1 MSSPVVVRDGRAD
14 LCDTY
19 SSSREERVVAGAVL
33 NEREGAEAVRGARR
47 VGWGRAVFGSA
58 CLWAWGFLAYLSPVL
73 IPAERPVGGVGI
85 EVGFFVSQGAV
96 VVAAVA
102 IVLALRKRSVAVGR
116 GVLLVC
122 ASLLALASA
131 LLPLTVAID
140 APWPLVGCGAICG
153 VAGTLLGCAWG
164 ARYSLESRDV
174 SAVVMVSFLVAYG
187 IYFAI
192 LLLYVATPFVVAAQ
206 VVVVFLPL
214 ASWGLW
220 FWDASAR
227 SGLAPE
233 VSPSS
238 ALSTDI
244 AGSPGSSG
252 KAPGEVT
259 AGSRELHALPWRSLG
274 VIAVAAL
281 VGNVMASVIM
291 GTSYEGADSLYPGGI
306 ALCACIA
313 TMALVPLTAERTA
326 FSVAQL
332 YRITVTFSVVGLV
345 AILVLGAAAVP
356 VGGALV
362 QGCTLF
368 FQPLVYVV
376 VTRSTRLQGLSP
388 LVAFGV
394 GQALISAVVLAGNL
408 AGKLLFQVAGETP
421 LLLSAVCGAGVLALF
436 FMVVA
441 RAAQVGEEGNEEKDG
456 GTEEMEAETRGA
468 DRVKA
473 AAAGRGS
480 SGVAAGERLFEDGGT
495 TEAATL
501 PNGDCAAGVGAQGE
515 DSCRCFC
522 AGSRTNGPR
531 DGDPLTA
538 GARSHPSLHRQRAVR
553 DHGHREDPRAPHLRE
568 GPGQQPTGTPR
579 QGGGPLD
586 TSPEIRR
593 SRPSL
598 GGQRFGGY

>member
-1 MSSPVVVRDGRAD
+1 M
-14 LCDTY
+14 
-19 SSSREERVVAGAVL
+19 AGAVL

-233 VSPSS
+233 VFPSS

-515 DSCRCFC
+515 DSAAVFAR
-522 AGSRTNGPR
+522 AVG
-531 DGDPLTA
+531 LTA
-538 GARSHPSLHRQRAVR
+538 RETEILSLLARGRTLPYIANELFVT
-553 DHGHREDPRAPHLRE
+553 
-568 GPGQQPTGTPR
+568 TGTVKTHVRHIYEKALVNNR
-579 QGGGPLD
+579 QELLD
-586 TSPEIRR
+586 KVEAR
-593 SRPSL
+593 
-598 GGQRFGGY
+598 

>member
-1 MSSPVVVRDGRAD
+1 MSSPVVVRDGRTD

-233 VSPSS
+233 VFPSS

-362 QGCTLF
+362 QGCTLL

-408 AGKLLFQVAGETP
+408 VGKLLFQMAGETP

-515 DSCRCFC
+515 DSAAVFAR
-522 AGSRTNGPR
+522 AVG
-531 DGDPLTA
+531 LTA
-538 GARSHPSLHRQRAVR
+538 RETEILSLLVR
-553 DHGHREDPRAPHLRE
+553 GRTLPYIANELFVT
-568 GPGQQPTGTPR
+568 TGTVKTHVRHIYEKSLVNNR
-579 QGGGPLD
+579 QELLD
-586 TSPEIRR
+586 KVEAR
-593 SRPSL
+593 
-598 GGQRFGGY
+598 

>member
-1 MSSPVVVRDGRAD
+1 M
-14 LCDTY
+14 
-19 SSSREERVVAGAVL
+19 AGAVL

-233 VSPSS
+233 VFPSS

-362 QGCTLF
+362 QGCALF

-408 AGKLLFQVAGETP
+408 VGKLLFQMAGETP

-515 DSCRCFC
+515 DSAAVFAR
-522 AGSRTNGPR
+522 AVG
-531 DGDPLTA
+531 LTA
-538 GARSHPSLHRQRAVR
+538 RETEILSLLVR
-553 DHGHREDPRAPHLRE
+553 GRTLPYIANELFVT
-568 GPGQQPTGTPR
+568 TGTVKTHVRHIYEKSLVNNR
-579 QGGGPLD
+579 QELLD
-586 TSPEIRR
+586 KVEAR
-593 SRPSL
+593 
-598 GGQRFGGY
+598 

>member
-140 APWPLVGCGAICG
+140 ALWPLVGCGAICG

-233 VSPSS
+233 VFPSS

-515 DSCRCFC
+515 DSAAVFAR
-522 AGSRTNGPR
+522 AVG
-531 DGDPLTA
+531 LTA
-538 GARSHPSLHRQRAVR
+538 RETEILSLLVR
-553 DHGHREDPRAPHLRE
+553 GRTLPYIANELFVT
-568 GPGQQPTGTPR
+568 TGTVKTHVRHIYEKALVNNR
-579 QGGGPLD
+579 QELLD
-586 TSPEIRR
+586 KVEAR
-593 SRPSL
+593 
-598 GGQRFGGY
+598 

>member
-233 VSPSS
+233 VFPSS

-515 DSCRCFC
+515 DSAAVFAR
-522 AGSRTNGPR
+522 AVG
-531 DGDPLTA
+531 LTA
-538 GARSHPSLHRQRAVR
+538 RETEILSLLVR
-553 DHGHREDPRAPHLRE
+553 GRTLPYIANELFVT
-568 GPGQQPTGTPR
+568 TGTVKTHVRHIYEKALVNNR
-579 QGGGPLD
+579 QELLD
-586 TSPEIRR
+586 KVEAR
-593 SRPSL
+593 
-598 GGQRFGGY
+598 

>member
-1 MSSPVVVRDGRAD
+1 MSSPVVVRDGRTD

-96 VVAAVA
+96 VVAAAA

-233 VSPSS
+233 VFPSS

-515 DSCRCFC
+515 DSAAVFAR
-522 AGSRTNGPR
+522 AVG
-531 DGDPLTA
+531 LTA
-538 GARSHPSLHRQRAVR
+538 RETEILSLLVR
-553 DHGHREDPRAPHLRE
+553 GRTLPYIANELFVT
-568 GPGQQPTGTPR
+568 TGTVKTHVRHIYEKALVNNR
-579 QGGGPLD
+579 QELLD
-586 TSPEIRR
+586 KVEAR
-593 SRPSL
+593 
-598 GGQRFGGY
+598 

>member
-1 MSSPVVVRDGRAD
+1 MSSPVVVRDGRTD

-19 SSSREERVVAGAVL
+19 SRSREERVVAGAVL

-233 VSPSS
+233 VFPSS

-515 DSCRCFC
+515 DSAAVFAR
-522 AGSRTNGPR
+522 AVG
-531 DGDPLTA
+531 LTA
-538 GARSHPSLHRQRAVR
+538 RETEILSLLVR
-553 DHGHREDPRAPHLRE
+553 GRTLPYIANELFVT
-568 GPGQQPTGTPR
+568 TGTVKTHVRHIYEKALVNNR
-579 QGGGPLD
+579 QELLD
-586 TSPEIRR
+586 KVEAR
-593 SRPSL
+593 
-598 GGQRFGGY
+598 

>member
-1 MSSPVVVRDGRAD
+1 M
-14 LCDTY
+14 
-19 SSSREERVVAGAVL
+19 AGAVL

-131 LLPLTVAID
+131 LLPLTAAID

-233 VSPSS
+233 VFPSS

-376 VTRSTRLQGLSP
+376 VRRSTRLQGLSP

-515 DSCRCFC
+515 DSAAVFAR
-522 AGSRTNGPR
+522 AVG
-531 DGDPLTA
+531 LTA
-538 GARSHPSLHRQRAVR
+538 RETEILSLLVR
-553 DHGHREDPRAPHLRE
+553 GRTLPYIANELFVT
-568 GPGQQPTGTPR
+568 TGTVKTHVRHIYEKALVNNR
-579 QGGGPLD
+579 QELLD
-586 TSPEIRR
+586 KVEAR
-593 SRPSL
+593 
-598 GGQRFGGY
+598 

>member
-1 MSSPVVVRDGRAD
+1 MSSPVVVRDGRTD

-153 VAGTLLGCAWG
+153 VAGTLLGCVWG

-233 VSPSS
+233 VFPSS

-408 AGKLLFQVAGETP
+408 VGKLLFQMAGETP

-515 DSCRCFC
+515 DSAAVFAR
-522 AGSRTNGPR
+522 AVG
-531 DGDPLTA
+531 LTA
-538 GARSHPSLHRQRAVR
+538 RETEILSLLVR
-553 DHGHREDPRAPHLRE
+553 GRTLPYIANELFVT
-568 GPGQQPTGTPR
+568 TGTVKTHVRHIYEKSLVNNR
-579 QGGGPLD
+579 QELLD
-586 TSPEIRR
+586 KVEAR
-593 SRPSL
+593 
-598 GGQRFGGY
+598 

>member
-1 MSSPVVVRDGRAD
+1 M
-14 LCDTY
+14 
-19 SSSREERVVAGAVL
+19 AGAVL

-73 IPAERPVGGVGI
+73 IPAERPAGGVGI

-116 GVLLVC
+116 GMLLAC

-131 LLPLTVAID
+131 LLQLTVALD

-153 VAGTLLGCAWG
+153 MAGTLLGCAWG

-187 IYFAI
+187 IYFSV

-233 VSPSS
+233 VFPSS

-408 AGKLLFQVAGETP
+408 VGKLLFQMAGETP

-441 RAAQVGEEGNEEKDG
+441 RAAQVGADEGE
-456 GTEEMEAETRGA
+456 EAEGDAEKMEEAEEVEEAPRRERGRTGKSSCSPELA
-468 DRVKA
+468 LAEGKGSSVLDEAQEEDPA
-473 AAAGRGS
+473 AAFARAVGLTARETEILSLLARGR
-480 SGVAAGERLFEDGGT
+480 
-495 TEAATL
+495 TL
-501 PNGDCAAGVGAQGE
+501 PYIANELFV
-515 DSCRCFC
+515 
-522 AGSRTNGPR
+522 T
-531 DGDPLTA
+531 
-538 GARSHPSLHRQRAVR
+538 
-553 DHGHREDPRAPHLRE
+553 
-568 GPGQQPTGTPR
+568 TGTVKTHVRHIYEKALVNNR
-579 QGGGPLD
+579 QELLD
-586 TSPEIRR
+586 KVEAR
-593 SRPSL
+593 
-598 GGQRFGGY
+598 

>member
-1 MSSPVVVRDGRAD
+1 M
-14 LCDTY
+14 
-19 SSSREERVVAGAVL
+19 AGAVL
-33 NEREGAEAVRGARR
+33 NEREGAEAVRGAHR

-102 IVLALRKRSVAVGR
+102 IVLALRKHSVAVGR

-164 ARYSLESRDV
+164 ARYSLESRDA

-233 VSPSS
+233 VFPSS

-408 AGKLLFQVAGETP
+408 VGKLLFQMAGETP

-441 RAAQVGEEGNEEKDG
+441 RAAQVGADEGE
-456 GTEEMEAETRGA
+456 EAEGDAEKMEEAEEVEEAPRRERGRTGKSSCSPELA
-468 DRVKA
+468 LAEGKGSSVLDEAQEEDPA
-473 AAAGRGS
+473 AAFARAVGLTARETEILSLLARGR
-480 SGVAAGERLFEDGGT
+480 
-495 TEAATL
+495 TL
-501 PNGDCAAGVGAQGE
+501 PYIANELFV
-515 DSCRCFC
+515 
-522 AGSRTNGPR
+522 T
-531 DGDPLTA
+531 
-538 GARSHPSLHRQRAVR
+538 
-553 DHGHREDPRAPHLRE
+553 
-568 GPGQQPTGTPR
+568 TGTVKTHVRHIYEKALVNNR
-579 QGGGPLD
+579 QELLD
-586 TSPEIRR
+586 KVEAR
-593 SRPSL
+593 
-598 GGQRFGGY
+598 

>member
-1 MSSPVVVRDGRAD
+1 MSSPVVVRDGRTD

-233 VSPSS
+233 VFPSS

-408 AGKLLFQVAGETP
+408 VGKLLFQMAGETP

-436 FMVVA
+436 LMVVA

-515 DSCRCFC
+515 DSAAVFAR
-522 AGSRTNGPR
+522 AVG
-531 DGDPLTA
+531 LTA
-538 GARSHPSLHRQRAVR
+538 RETEILSLLVR
-553 DHGHREDPRAPHLRE
+553 GRTLPYIANELFVA
-568 GPGQQPTGTPR
+568 TGTVKTHVRHIYEKSLANNR
-579 QGGGPLD
+579 QELLD
-586 TSPEIRR
+586 KVEAR
-593 SRPSL
+593 
-598 GGQRFGGY
+598 

>member
-1 MSSPVVVRDGRAD
+1 MSSPVVVRDGRTD

-19 SSSREERVVAGAVL
+19 SRSREERVVGGAVL

-47 VGWGRAVFGSA
+47 VGWGRAVLGSA

-73 IPAERPVGGVGI
+73 IPAERPAGGVGI

-233 VSPSS
+233 VFPSS

-408 AGKLLFQVAGETP
+408 VGKLLFQMAGETP

-515 DSCRCFC
+515 DSAAVFAR
-522 AGSRTNGPR
+522 AVG
-531 DGDPLTA
+531 LTA
-538 GARSHPSLHRQRAVR
+538 RETEILSLLVR
-553 DHGHREDPRAPHLRE
+553 GRTLPYIANELFVT
-568 GPGQQPTGTPR
+568 TGTVKTHVRHIYEKALVNNR
-579 QGGGPLD
+579 QELLD
-586 TSPEIRR
+586 KVEAR
-593 SRPSL
+593 
-598 GGQRFGGY
+598 

>member
-1 MSSPVVVRDGRAD
+1 M
-14 LCDTY
+14 
-19 SSSREERVVAGAVL
+19 AGAVL

-122 ASLLALASA
+122 ASLLALASALLALASA

-233 VSPSS
+233 VFPSS

-281 VGNVMASVIM
+281 VGNAMASVIM

-408 AGKLLFQVAGETP
+408 VGKLLFQMAGETP

-515 DSCRCFC
+515 DSAAVFAR
-522 AGSRTNGPR
+522 AVG
-531 DGDPLTA
+531 LTA
-538 GARSHPSLHRQRAVR
+538 RETEILSLLVR
-553 DHGHREDPRAPHLRE
+553 GRTLPYIANELFVT
-568 GPGQQPTGTPR
+568 TGTVKTHVRHIYEKSLVNNR
-579 QGGGPLD
+579 QELLD
-586 TSPEIRR
+586 KVEAR
-593 SRPSL
+593 
-598 GGQRFGGY
+598 

>member
-1 MSSPVVVRDGRAD
+1 MSSPVVVSDGRAD

-214 ASWGLW
+214 ASWCLW

-233 VSPSS
+233 VFPSS

-408 AGKLLFQVAGETP
+408 VGKLLFQMAGETP

-515 DSCRCFC
+515 DSAAVFAR
-522 AGSRTNGPR
+522 AVG
-531 DGDPLTA
+531 LTA
-538 GARSHPSLHRQRAVR
+538 RETEILSLLVR
-553 DHGHREDPRAPHLRE
+553 GRTLPYIANELFVT
-568 GPGQQPTGTPR
+568 TGTVKTHVRHIYEKSLVNNR
-579 QGGGPLD
+579 QELLD
-586 TSPEIRR
+586 KVEAR
-593 SRPSL
+593 
-598 GGQRFGGY
+598 

>member
-1 MSSPVVVRDGRAD
+1 M
-14 LCDTY
+14 
-19 SSSREERVVAGAVL
+19 AGAVL

-233 VSPSS
+233 VFPSS

-408 AGKLLFQVAGETP
+408 VGKLLFQMAGETP

-515 DSCRCFC
+515 DSAAVFAR
-522 AGSRTNGPR
+522 AVG
-531 DGDPLTA
+531 LTA
-538 GARSHPSLHRQRAVR
+538 RETEILSLLVR
-553 DHGHREDPRAPHLRE
+553 GRTLPYIANELFVT
-568 GPGQQPTGTPR
+568 TGTVKTHVRHIYEKALVNNR
-579 QGGGPLD
+579 QELLD
-586 TSPEIRR
+586 KVEAR
-593 SRPSL
+593 
-598 GGQRFGGY
+598 

>member
-233 VSPSS
+233 VFPSS

-515 DSCRCFC
+515 DSAAVFAR
-522 AGSRTNGPR
+522 AVG
-531 DGDPLTA
+531 LTA
-538 GARSHPSLHRQRAVR
+538 RETEILSLLVR
-553 DHGHREDPRAPHLRE
+553 GRTLPCIANELFVT
-568 GPGQQPTGTPR
+568 TGTVKTHVRHIYEKALVNNR
-579 QGGGPLD
+579 QELLD
-586 TSPEIRR
+586 KVEAR
-593 SRPSL
+593 
-598 GGQRFGGY
+598 

>member
-1 MSSPVVVRDGRAD
+1 MSSPVVVRDGRTD

-19 SSSREERVVAGAVL
+19 SRSREERVVAGAVL

-214 ASWGLW
+214 VSWGLW

-233 VSPSS
+233 VFPSS

-515 DSCRCFC
+515 DSAAVFAR
-522 AGSRTNGPR
+522 AVG
-531 DGDPLTA
+531 LTA
-538 GARSHPSLHRQRAVR
+538 RETEILSLLVR
-553 DHGHREDPRAPHLRE
+553 GRTLPYIANELFVT
-568 GPGQQPTGTPR
+568 TGTVKTHVRHIYEKALVNNR
-579 QGGGPLD
+579 QELLD
-586 TSPEIRR
+586 KVEAR
-593 SRPSL
+593 
-598 GGQRFGGY
+598 

>member
-131 LLPLTVAID
+131 LLPLTAAID

-233 VSPSS
+233 VFPSS

-332 YRITVTFSVVGLV
+332 YRITVTFGVVGLV

-515 DSCRCFC
+515 DSAAVFAR
-522 AGSRTNGPR
+522 AVG
-531 DGDPLTA
+531 LTA
-538 GARSHPSLHRQRAVR
+538 RETEILSLLVR
-553 DHGHREDPRAPHLRE
+553 GRTLPYIANELFVT
-568 GPGQQPTGTPR
+568 TGTVKTHVRHIYEKALVNNR
-579 QGGGPLD
+579 QELLD
-586 TSPEIRR
+586 KVEAR
-593 SRPSL
+593 
-598 GGQRFGGY
+598 

>member
-1 MSSPVVVRDGRAD
+1 M
-14 LCDTY
+14 
-19 SSSREERVVAGAVL
+19 AGAVL
-33 NEREGAEAVRGARR
+33 NEREGAEAVRGAHR

-220 FWDASAR
+220 FWDVSAR

-233 VSPSS
+233 VFPSS

-368 FQPLVYVV
+368 FQPLVYVA

-408 AGKLLFQVAGETP
+408 VGKLLFSMAGRMP

-441 RAAQVGEEGNEEKDG
+441 RAAQVGADEGE
-456 GTEEMEAETRGA
+456 EAEGDAEETEGASRRERDRTGESSCSAERALEENKGPSARDEAQEEDPAAVFARAVGLTARETEILSLLVRG
-468 DRVKA
+468 R
-473 AAAGRGS
+473 
-480 SGVAAGERLFEDGGT
+480 
-495 TEAATL
+495 TL
-501 PNGDCAAGVGAQGE
+501 PYIANELFV
-515 DSCRCFC
+515 
-522 AGSRTNGPR
+522 T
-531 DGDPLTA
+531 
-538 GARSHPSLHRQRAVR
+538 
-553 DHGHREDPRAPHLRE
+553 
-568 GPGQQPTGTPR
+568 TGTVKTHVRHIYEKALVNNR
-579 QGGGPLD
+579 QELLD
-586 TSPEIRR
+586 KVEAR
-593 SRPSL
+593 
-598 GGQRFGGY
+598 

>member
-1 MSSPVVVRDGRAD
+1 M
-14 LCDTY
+14 
-19 SSSREERVVAGAVL
+19 AGAVL

-174 SAVVMVSFLVAYG
+174 SAVVMVSFLLAYG

-206 VVVVFLPL
+206 VVVVFLPI

-244 AGSPGSSG
+244 AGLPGSSG

-313 TMALVPLTAERTA
+313 TMALVPLTAERAA

-408 AGKLLFQVAGETP
+408 VGKLLFQMAGETP

-468 DRVKA
+468 DRVND

-501 PNGDCAAGVGAQGE
+501 PNGDFAAGVGAQGE
-515 DSCRCFC
+515 DSAAVFARA
-522 AGSRTNGPR
+522 AG
-531 DGDPLTA
+531 LTA
-538 GARSHPSLHRQRAVR
+538 RETEILALLVR
-553 DHGHREDPRAPHLRE
+553 GRTLPYIANELFVT
-568 GPGQQPTGTPR
+568 TGTVKTHVRHIYEKALVNNR
-579 QGGGPLD
+579 QELLD
-586 TSPEIRR
+586 KVEAR
-593 SRPSL
+593 
-598 GGQRFGGY
+598 

>member
-1 MSSPVVVRDGRAD
+1 MSSPVVVRDGRTD

-102 IVLALRKRSVAVGR
+102 IVLALRKHSVAVGR
-116 GVLLVC
+116 GVLLAC

-187 IYFAI
+187 IYFAV

-206 VVVVFLPL
+206 VVVVFLPI

-233 VSPSS
+233 VFPSS

-259 AGSRELHALPWRSLG
+259 VGSRELHALPWRSLG

-313 TMALVPLTAERTA
+313 TMALVPLTAERAA

-436 FMVVA
+436 FIVVA

-515 DSCRCFC
+515 DSAAVFAR
-522 AGSRTNGPR
+522 AVG
-531 DGDPLTA
+531 LTA
-538 GARSHPSLHRQRAVR
+538 RETEILSLLVR
-553 DHGHREDPRAPHLRE
+553 GRTLPYIANELFVT
-568 GPGQQPTGTPR
+568 TGTVKTHVRHIYEKALVNNR
-579 QGGGPLD
+579 QELLD
-586 TSPEIRR
+586 KVEAR
-593 SRPSL
+593 
-598 GGQRFGGY
+598 

>member
-1 MSSPVVVRDGRAD
+1 M
-14 LCDTY
+14 
-19 SSSREERVVAGAVL
+19 AGAVL

-220 FWDASAR
+220 FWEASAR

-233 VSPSS
+233 VFPSS

-515 DSCRCFC
+515 DSAAVFAR
-522 AGSRTNGPR
+522 AVG
-531 DGDPLTA
+531 LTA
-538 GARSHPSLHRQRAVR
+538 RETEILSLLVR
-553 DHGHREDPRAPHLRE
+553 GRTLPYIANELFVT
-568 GPGQQPTGTPR
+568 TGTVKTHVRHIYEKALVNNR
-579 QGGGPLD
+579 QELLD
-586 TSPEIRR
+586 KVEAR
-593 SRPSL
+593 
-598 GGQRFGGY
+598 

>member
-1 MSSPVVVRDGRAD
+1 MSSPVVVRDGRTD

-233 VSPSS
+233 VFPSS

-326 FSVAQL
+326 FSVVQL

-408 AGKLLFQVAGETP
+408 VGKLLFQMAGETP

-515 DSCRCFC
+515 DSAAVFAR
-522 AGSRTNGPR
+522 AVG
-531 DGDPLTA
+531 LTA
-538 GARSHPSLHRQRAVR
+538 RETEILSLLVR
-553 DHGHREDPRAPHLRE
+553 GRTLPYIANELFVT
-568 GPGQQPTGTPR
+568 TGTVKTHVRHIYEKSLVNNR
-579 QGGGPLD
+579 QELLD
-586 TSPEIRR
+586 KVEAR
-593 SRPSL
+593 
-598 GGQRFGGY
+598 

>member
-1 MSSPVVVRDGRAD
+1 M
-14 LCDTY
+14 
-19 SSSREERVVAGAVL
+19 
-33 NEREGAEAVRGARR
+33 RGARR
-47 VGWGRAVFGSA
+47 VVWGRAVFGSA
-58 CLWAWGFLAYLSPVL
+58 WLWAWGFLAYLSPVL

-233 VSPSS
+233 VFPSS

-515 DSCRCFC
+515 DSAAVFAR
-522 AGSRTNGPR
+522 AVG
-531 DGDPLTA
+531 LTA
-538 GARSHPSLHRQRAVR
+538 RETEILSLLVR
-553 DHGHREDPRAPHLRE
+553 GRTLPYIANELFVT
-568 GPGQQPTGTPR
+568 TGTVKTHVRHIYEKALVNNR
-579 QGGGPLD
+579 QELLD
-586 TSPEIRR
+586 KVEAR
-593 SRPSL
+593 
-598 GGQRFGGY
+598 

>member
-1 MSSPVVVRDGRAD
+1 M
-14 LCDTY
+14 
-19 SSSREERVVAGAVL
+19 AGAVL

-140 APWPLVGCGAICG
+140 APWSLVGCGAICG

-233 VSPSS
+233 VFPSS

-408 AGKLLFQVAGETP
+408 VGKLLFQMAGETP

-501 PNGDCAAGVGAQGE
+501 PNGDFAAGVGAQGE
-515 DSCRCFC
+515 DSAAVFARA
-522 AGSRTNGPR
+522 AG
-531 DGDPLTA
+531 LTA
-538 GARSHPSLHRQRAVR
+538 RETEILALLVR
-553 DHGHREDPRAPHLRE
+553 GRTLPYIANELFVT
-568 GPGQQPTGTPR
+568 TGTVKTHVRHIYEKALVNNR
-579 QGGGPLD
+579 QELLD
-586 TSPEIRR
+586 KVEAR
-593 SRPSL
+593 
-598 GGQRFGGY
+598 

>member
-174 SAVVMVSFLVAYG
+174 SAVVMVSFLLAYG

-233 VSPSS
+233 VFPSS

-408 AGKLLFQVAGETP
+408 VGKLLFQMAGETP

-515 DSCRCFC
+515 DSAAVFAR
-522 AGSRTNGPR
+522 AVG
-531 DGDPLTA
+531 LTA
-538 GARSHPSLHRQRAVR
+538 RETEILSLLVR
-553 DHGHREDPRAPHLRE
+553 GRTLPYIANELFVT
-568 GPGQQPTGTPR
+568 TGTVKTHVRHIYEKALVNNR
-579 QGGGPLD
+579 QELLD
-586 TSPEIRR
+586 KVEAR
-593 SRPSL
+593 
-598 GGQRFGGY
+598 

>member
-1 MSSPVVVRDGRAD
+1 M
-14 LCDTY
+14 
-19 SSSREERVVAGAVL
+19 AGAVL

-96 VVAAVA
+96 VVAAAA

-192 LLLYVATPFVVAAQ
+192 LLLYVTTPFVVAAQ

-220 FWDASAR
+220 LWDASAR

-233 VSPSS
+233 VFPSS

-345 AILVLGAAAVP
+345 AILVFGAAAVP

-408 AGKLLFQVAGETP
+408 VGKLLFQVAGETP

-441 RAAQVGEEGNEEKDG
+441 RAAQVGADEGE
-456 GTEEMEAETRGA
+456 EAEGDAEETEGASRRERDRTGESSCSAERALEENKGPSARDEAQEEDPAAVFARAVGLTAREAEILGLLVRG
-468 DRVKA
+468 R
-473 AAAGRGS
+473 
-480 SGVAAGERLFEDGGT
+480 
-495 TEAATL
+495 TL
-501 PNGDCAAGVGAQGE
+501 PYIANELFV
-515 DSCRCFC
+515 
-522 AGSRTNGPR
+522 T
-531 DGDPLTA
+531 
-538 GARSHPSLHRQRAVR
+538 
-553 DHGHREDPRAPHLRE
+553 
-568 GPGQQPTGTPR
+568 TGTVKTHVRHIYEKALVNNR
-579 QGGGPLD
+579 QELLD
-586 TSPEIRR
+586 KVEAR
-593 SRPSL
+593 
-598 GGQRFGGY
+598 

>member
-1 MSSPVVVRDGRAD
+1 MSSPVVVRDGRID

-73 IPAERPVGGVGI
+73 IPAERPAGGVGI

-102 IVLALRKRSVAVGR
+102 IVLALRKHSVAVGR
-116 GVLLVC
+116 GVLLAC

-131 LLPLTVAID
+131 LLQLTVALD

-153 VAGTLLGCAWG
+153 MAGTLLGCAWG

-187 IYFAI
+187 IYFSV

-206 VVVVFLPL
+206 VVVVFLPI

-233 VSPSS
+233 VFPSS

-244 AGSPGSSG
+244 AGSPGSSR

-408 AGKLLFQVAGETP
+408 VGKLLFQMAGATP

-441 RAAQVGEEGNEEKDG
+441 RAAQVGADEGEEADGDAEKM
-456 GTEEMEAETRGA
+456 EEAEEVEEAPRRERGRTGKSSCSPELA
-468 DRVKA
+468 LAEGKGSSVLDEAQEEDPA
-473 AAAGRGS
+473 AAFARAVGLTARETEILSLLARGR
-480 SGVAAGERLFEDGGT
+480 
-495 TEAATL
+495 TL
-501 PNGDCAAGVGAQGE
+501 PYIANELFV
-515 DSCRCFC
+515 
-522 AGSRTNGPR
+522 T
-531 DGDPLTA
+531 
-538 GARSHPSLHRQRAVR
+538 
-553 DHGHREDPRAPHLRE
+553 
-568 GPGQQPTGTPR
+568 TGTVKTHVRHIYEKALVNNR
-579 QGGGPLD
+579 QELLD
-586 TSPEIRR
+586 KVEAR
-593 SRPSL
+593 
-598 GGQRFGGY
+598 

>member
-116 GVLLVC
+116 GVLLVY

-174 SAVVMVSFLVAYG
+174 SAVVMVSFLLAYG

-206 VVVVFLPL
+206 VVVVFLPI

-233 VSPSS
+233 VFPSS

-408 AGKLLFQVAGETP
+408 VGKLLFQMAGETP

-468 DRVKA
+468 DRVND

-515 DSCRCFC
+515 DSAAVFARA
-522 AGSRTNGPR
+522 AG
-531 DGDPLTA
+531 LTA
-538 GARSHPSLHRQRAVR
+538 RETEILALLVR
-553 DHGHREDPRAPHLRE
+553 GRTLPYIANELFVT
-568 GPGQQPTGTPR
+568 TGTVKTHVRHIYEKALVNNR
-579 QGGGPLD
+579 QELLD
-586 TSPEIRR
+586 KVEAR
-593 SRPSL
+593 
-598 GGQRFGGY
+598 

>member
-1 MSSPVVVRDGRAD
+1 M
-14 LCDTY
+14 
-19 SSSREERVVAGAVL
+19 AGAVL

-233 VSPSS
+233 VFPSS
-238 ALSTDI
+238 ALCTDI
-244 AGSPGSSG
+244 AGSPGFSG

-408 AGKLLFQVAGETP
+408 VGKLLFQMAGETP

-515 DSCRCFC
+515 DSAAVFAR
-522 AGSRTNGPR
+522 AVG
-531 DGDPLTA
+531 LTA
-538 GARSHPSLHRQRAVR
+538 RETEILALLVR
-553 DHGHREDPRAPHLRE
+553 GRTLPYIANELFVT
-568 GPGQQPTGTPR
+568 TGTVKTHVRHIYEKSLVNNR
-579 QGGGPLD
+579 QELLD
-586 TSPEIRR
+586 KVEAR
-593 SRPSL
+593 
-598 GGQRFGGY
+598 

>member
-1 MSSPVVVRDGRAD
+1 M
-14 LCDTY
+14 
-19 SSSREERVVAGAVL
+19 AGAVL

-233 VSPSS
+233 VFSSS

-515 DSCRCFC
+515 DSAAVFAR
-522 AGSRTNGPR
+522 AVG
-531 DGDPLTA
+531 LTA
-538 GARSHPSLHRQRAVR
+538 RETEILSLLVR
-553 DHGHREDPRAPHLRE
+553 GRTLPYIANELFVT
-568 GPGQQPTGTPR
+568 TGTVKTHVRHIYEKALVNNR
-579 QGGGPLD
+579 QELLD
-586 TSPEIRR
+586 KVEAR
-593 SRPSL
+593 
-598 GGQRFGGY
+598 

>member
-1 MSSPVVVRDGRAD
+1 MQVKAMSSPVVVRDGRTD

-33 NEREGAEAVRGARR
+33 NEREGAEAVRGAHR

-233 VSPSS
+233 VFPSS

-408 AGKLLFQVAGETP
+408 VGKLLFQMAGETP

-515 DSCRCFC
+515 DSAAVFAR
-522 AGSRTNGPR
+522 AVG
-531 DGDPLTA
+531 LTA
-538 GARSHPSLHRQRAVR
+538 RETEILSLLVR
-553 DHGHREDPRAPHLRE
+553 GRTLPYIANELFVT
-568 GPGQQPTGTPR
+568 TGTVKTHVRHIYEKSLVNNR
-579 QGGGPLD
+579 QELLD
-586 TSPEIRR
+586 KVEAR
-593 SRPSL
+593 
-598 GGQRFGGY
+598 

>member
-1 MSSPVVVRDGRAD
+1 M
-14 LCDTY
+14 
-19 SSSREERVVAGAVL
+19 AGAVL

-214 ASWGLW
+214 AFWGLW

-233 VSPSS
+233 VFPSS

-408 AGKLLFQVAGETP
+408 AGKLLFQMAGETP

-468 DRVKA
+468 DRVND

-501 PNGDCAAGVGAQGE
+501 PNGDFAAGVGAQGE
-515 DSCRCFC
+515 DSAAVFARA
-522 AGSRTNGPR
+522 AG
-531 DGDPLTA
+531 LTA
-538 GARSHPSLHRQRAVR
+538 RETEILALLVR
-553 DHGHREDPRAPHLRE
+553 GRTLPYIANELFVT
-568 GPGQQPTGTPR
+568 TGTVKTHVRHIYEKALVNNR
-579 QGGGPLD
+579 QELLD
-586 TSPEIRR
+586 KVEAR
-593 SRPSL
+593 
-598 GGQRFGGY
+598 

>member
-233 VSPSS
+233 VFPSS

-515 DSCRCFC
+515 DSAAVFAR
-522 AGSRTNGPR
+522 AVG
-531 DGDPLTA
+531 LTA
-538 GARSHPSLHRQRAVR
+538 RETEILSLLVR
-553 DHGHREDPRAPHLRE
+553 GRTLPYIAKELFVT
-568 GPGQQPTGTPR
+568 TGTVKTHVRHIYEKALVNNR
-579 QGGGPLD
+579 QELLD
-586 TSPEIRR
+586 KVEAR
-593 SRPSL
+593 
-598 GGQRFGGY
+598 

>member
-1 MSSPVVVRDGRAD
+1 MSSPVVVRDGRTD

-19 SSSREERVVAGAVL
+19 SRSREERVVAGAVL

-233 VSPSS
+233 VFPSS

-408 AGKLLFQVAGETP
+408 VGKLLFQMAGETP

-473 AAAGRGS
+473 AAVGRGS

-515 DSCRCFC
+515 DSAAVFAR
-522 AGSRTNGPR
+522 AVG
-531 DGDPLTA
+531 LTA
-538 GARSHPSLHRQRAVR
+538 RETEILSLLVR
-553 DHGHREDPRAPHLRE
+553 GRTLPYIANELFVT
-568 GPGQQPTGTPR
+568 TGTVKTHVRHIYEKALVNNR
-579 QGGGPLD
+579 QELLD
-586 TSPEIRR
+586 KVEAR
-593 SRPSL
+593 
-598 GGQRFGGY
+598 

>member
-1 MSSPVVVRDGRAD
+1 M
-14 LCDTY
+14 
-19 SSSREERVVAGAVL
+19 AGAVL

-233 VSPSS
+233 VFPSS

-515 DSCRCFC
+515 DSAAVFAR
-522 AGSRTNGPR
+522 AVG
-531 DGDPLTA
+531 LTA
-538 GARSHPSLHRQRAVR
+538 RETEILSLLVR
-553 DHGHREDPRAPHLRE
+553 GRTLPYIANELFVT
-568 GPGQQPTGTPR
+568 TGTVKTHVRHIYEKALANNR
-579 QGGGPLD
+579 QELLD
-586 TSPEIRR
+586 KVEAR
-593 SRPSL
+593 
-598 GGQRFGGY
+598 

>member
-1 MSSPVVVRDGRAD
+1 M
-14 LCDTY
+14 
-19 SSSREERVVAGAVL
+19 AGAVL

-116 GVLLVC
+116 DVLLVC

-174 SAVVMVSFLVAYG
+174 SAVAMVSFLVAYG

-233 VSPSS
+233 VFPSS

-515 DSCRCFC
+515 DSAAVFAR
-522 AGSRTNGPR
+522 AVG
-531 DGDPLTA
+531 LTA
-538 GARSHPSLHRQRAVR
+538 RETEILSLLVR
-553 DHGHREDPRAPHLRE
+553 GRTLPYIANELFVT
-568 GPGQQPTGTPR
+568 TGTVKTHVRHIYEKSLVNNR
-579 QGGGPLD
+579 QELLD
-586 TSPEIRR
+586 KVEAR
-593 SRPSL
+593 
-598 GGQRFGGY
+598 

>member
-1 MSSPVVVRDGRAD
+1 MSSPVVVRDGRTD

-96 VVAAVA
+96 VVAAAA

-187 IYFAI
+187 IYFSV

-233 VSPSS
+233 VFPSS

-281 VGNVMASVIM
+281 VGNVMASVLM

-408 AGKLLFQVAGETP
+408 VGKLLFQVAGETP

-456 GTEEMEAETRGA
+456 DTEETEAETRGA
-468 DRVKA
+468 DRAKA

-501 PNGDCAAGVGAQGE
+501 PNGDFAAGVGAQGE
-515 DSCRCFC
+515 DSAAVFARA
-522 AGSRTNGPR
+522 AG
-531 DGDPLTA
+531 LTA
-538 GARSHPSLHRQRAVR
+538 RETEILALLVR
-553 DHGHREDPRAPHLRE
+553 GRTLPYIANELFVT
-568 GPGQQPTGTPR
+568 TGTVKTHVRHIYEKALVNNR
-579 QGGGPLD
+579 QELLD
-586 TSPEIRR
+586 KVEAR
-593 SRPSL
+593 
-598 GGQRFGGY
+598 

>member
-233 VSPSS
+233 VFPSS

-408 AGKLLFQVAGETP
+408 VGKLLFQMAGETP

-441 RAAQVGEEGNEEKDG
+441 RVAQVGEEGNEEKDG

-515 DSCRCFC
+515 DSAAVFAR
-522 AGSRTNGPR
+522 AVG
-531 DGDPLTA
+531 LTA
-538 GARSHPSLHRQRAVR
+538 RETEILSLLVR
-553 DHGHREDPRAPHLRE
+553 GRTLPYIANELFVT
-568 GPGQQPTGTPR
+568 TGTVKTHVRHIYEKSLVNNR
-579 QGGGPLD
+579 QELLD
-586 TSPEIRR
+586 KVEAR
-593 SRPSL
+593 
-598 GGQRFGGY
+598 